1 MDLIPSAEPS
11 LNGSAPE
18 IHARLIDKTGEPPFG
33 IGNLLSQKE
42 QEELRPIARLVD
54 YPRAGT
60 TIFSAGGDAD
70 FVYVVDAGIVRISRL
85 AESGQRHVLAFMMAG
100 DLFGMPDGGL
110 YANSSETV
118 CPARVY
124 RFPWQKLRRIMT
136 KEPQLQ
142 LNLLTKLAYDFR
154 RAQRQMV
161 ILSQQTTY
169 QRLALFLLDFMRIPG
184 FFDAQH
190 SRLNLPVNRFDL
202 ADYLGMTRET
212 AARAFA
218 RLEDE
223 GLIRRADSHTIE
235 ILSMNGLKQ
244 LHRGRP
250 RKRAAAQR

>member
-1 MDLIPSAEPS
+1 MMMRE
-11 LNGSAPE
+11 
-18 IHARLIDKTGEPPFG
+18 
-33 IGNLLSQKE
+33 
-42 QEELRPIARLVD
+42 
-54 YPRAGT
+54 T
-60 TIFSAGGDAD
+60 TIAIA
-70 FVYVVDAGIVRISRL
+70 I
-85 AESGQRHVLAFMMAG
+85 
-100 DLFGMPDGGL
+100 
-110 YANSSETV
+110 SET
-118 CPARVY
+118 
-124 RFPWQKLRRIMT
+124 LRMSETPIG
-136 KEPQLQ
+136 
-142 LNLLTKLAYDFR
+142 
-154 RAQRQMV
+154 
-161 ILSQQTTY
+161 QTTY